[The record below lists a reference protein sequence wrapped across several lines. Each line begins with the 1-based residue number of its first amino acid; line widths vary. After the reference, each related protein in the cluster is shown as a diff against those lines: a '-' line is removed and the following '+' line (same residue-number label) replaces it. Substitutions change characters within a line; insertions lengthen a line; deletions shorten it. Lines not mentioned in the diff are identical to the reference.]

1 MEGTSKHVWS
11 FIVFYFSSDSSLT
24 DLGVNVYDQDELEA
38 DIMRQLDEVAAQKA
52 TEQRIKFTEKELKQI
67 QRDTR
72 GLRGDLT
79 SLTRQINSLL
89 SRSLPDVVLQ
99 LQNLKKSRDEKVNTE
114 KNN

>member
-1 MEGTSKHVWS
+1 M
-11 FIVFYFSSDSSLT
+11 
-24 DLGVNVYDQDELEA
+24 YDQEELEA

-52 TEQRIKFTEKELKQI
+52 TEQRIKFTEKELRQI
-67 QRDTR
+67 QRDAR

-99 LQNLKKSRDEKVNTE
+99 LQDLKKSRDEKVKTDKKRV